1 MRKRLALLLAF
12 ALMAGA
18 ISNTAILARA
28 SEGSADD
35 PYKLILTEEP
45 KPSSGSRKAAGEEA
59 AAAAAAEAA
68 AQGENAADTSDPY
81 KGGGTDTSD
90 PYKGTG
96 GDNAD
101 PYKGTG
107 GDNAD
112 PYKGTGGDAAA
123 AAPAAMP
130 TVPIRARAR
139 CMRTTRAAT
148 ATATGWWS

>member
-81 KGGGTDTSD
+81 KG
-90 PYKGTG
+90 TG

-112 PYKGTGGDAAA
+112 PYKGTGGGNADPYKGTGGDAAA
-123 AAPAAMP
+123 AAPAAA
-130 TVPIRARAR
+130 VPEVEKYVPEPGEGAK
-139 CMRTTRAAT
+139 
-148 ATATGWWS
+148 